1 MKRIVKVIAMVFPLV
16 LIASNS
22 HAAVK
27 PGAACKKVGQTSSD
41 SGKKYICVKKGKNF
55 VWKLDNHKPAI
66 EFKAPASPTTSPSPD
81 RKKLTTAERWDA
93 TGSGA
98 VSVFTKWGTSKLGAK
113 PNLKSEFF
121 FTSKFWPE
129 VEAEFRNRFN
139 STAAYYEQFTKIEF
153 PVYFMAGTY
162 DDVEALCTVLE
173 SKDATRT
180 FKNCLEDQRNQLSTN
195 YMVARGYDLKNG
207 SGHFYLIKMPEVF
220 DGRRF
225 FSRLE
230 HEFFHTVQQSI
241 MAEKFRTNSPC
252 WFLEGGSEFFG
263 VLVSSY
269 GDIDKYLQLRR
280 ETILSAPEK
289 RAQNV
294 TEEELKDWLTA
305 ASISSVPRIG
315 IQFDQCAP
323 YRNNGMYHD
332 SILAAEWLVGKIGV
346 DGVIALIKDTAE
358 TSWEVAIEKRLGNK
372 YEEVNRLMAQ
382 YMYMERQIA
391 ISNTWIQPT
400 YCQNRTEPQANKS
413 PAGCWFL

>member
-1 MKRIVKVIAMVFPLV
+1 MKVFIKFAVIVMPLV
-16 LIASNS
+16 LVVSNS
-22 HAAVK
+22 YAAVK
-27 PGAACKKVGQTSSD
+27 PGAVCKKVGQTSSA
-41 SGKKYICVKKGKNF
+41 SGKKYICVKKGKSF
-55 VWKLDNHKPAI
+55 IWKLDTRLSASEVKVPVSPA
-66 EFKAPASPTTSPSPD
+66 PSPSPTQ
-81 RKKLTTAERWDA
+81 KELTTAERWDA

-98 VSVFTKWGTSKLGAK
+98 VSVFTKWGTSKLDVN
-113 PNLKSEFF
+113 PDLKADFF

-139 STAAYYEQFTKIEF
+139 STAAYYEQFTKIDF

-162 DDVEALCTVLE
+162 DDLETLCTVLE

-180 FKNCLEDQRNQLSTN
+180 FNNCLDDQRNELATN
-195 YMVARGYDLKNG
+195 YMVARGYDLKKG
-207 SGHFYLIKMPEVF
+207 SGHYYLIKMREVF

-225 FSRLE
+225 FSRIE

-252 WFLEGGSEFFG
+252 WFLEGGAEYFG

-289 RAQNV
+289 RAQNI
-294 TEEELKDWLTA
+294 TEAELRNWLTA
-305 ASISSVPRIG
+305 ASVAYVPPVG
-315 IQFDQCAP
+315 IRFDQCAP

-346 DGVIALIKDTAE
+346 DGVIALIKDMSE
-358 TSWEVAIEKRLGNK
+358 TSWEVALEKKLGIK
-372 YEEVNRLMAQ
+372 YEDANQLMAQ
-382 YMYMERQIA
+382 YMYRERQIA

-400 YCQNRTEPQANKS
+400 YCQNRAEPIPNKS